1 MDVYHGTIS
10 SCAENIIKNGILL
23 KKGKPRVDFGQ
34 GFYTTSSYKFAKSTA
49 ENKAAKTNMHYGEE
63 LVVPSILKFH
73 VDESIFRQMNILEF
87 KEENIKWAQF
97 IVNNR
102 NGFEY
107 MKDVNSHFHNLKQK
121 FDIVIGS
128 IADNQIS
135 LLTNELK
142 MLKEKICADD
152 LRNMKYTYHT
162 NQVSFHTQRSLTCL
176 DLFECDI
183 ITQNKQKGAVVNE

>member
-1 MDVYHGTIS
+1 
-10 SCAENIIKNGILL
+10 
-23 KKGKPRVDFGQ
+23 
-34 GFYTTSSYKFAKSTA
+34 
-49 ENKAAKTNMHYGEE
+49 MHYGEE
-63 LVVPSILKFH
+63 LVFPVILKYH
-73 VDESIFRQMNILEF
+73 INESLFKEMNILEF

-107 MKDVNSHFHNLKQK
+107 MKDVNSCFHNLKQK

-135 LLTNELK
+135 LLTKELK
-142 MLKEKICADD
+142 ALKEKVTDND
-152 LRNMKYTYHT
+152 LRNMRYSYHT

-176 DLFECDI
+176 ELFECDI
-183 ITQNKQKGAVVNE
+183 ITKNKQKGEAVNE